1 MRRKHLVGKKRSPCD
16 SSASFKRN
24 LFFTLIENFL
34 IFWHFDY
41 EKMWSTCNIYELYS
55 LINCLRNHQHQGLS
69 YLSCIKKNKSLLLLS
84 LFSSLNIP
92 LMLLLLDVTGSGSTY
107 KLYCFA
113 ILRVCIF
120 PVSRGSWRH
129 HKGINFVVGDL
140 VLFLI

>member
-24 LFFTLIENFL
+24 LFFTLIEKFL

-69 YLSCIKKNKSLLLLS
+69 YLKVVLRKIKACCCFHYLVHSTFHLCCCCWILLGQVQHTNS
-84 LFSSLNIP
+84 I
-92 LMLLLLDVTGSGSTY
+92 
-107 KLYCFA
+107 
-113 ILRVCIF
+113 
-120 PVSRGSWRH
+120 
-129 HKGINFVVGDL
+129 
-140 VLFLI
+140 VLQYWEYVFFQWVEDHEDITKA